1 MCVRWSWF
9 VLPPLTITSPLPSSV
24 LPTPLAQALQVA
36 RWQVARL
43 LGGRL
48 PGGRLPGSRWPGGRL
63 NECKFAS
70 LSFHSSDGGE
80 TRMSGKEEKKN
91 TKNMFKSTAG
101 K

>member
-1 MCVRWSWF
+1 M
-9 VLPPLTITSPLPSSV
+9 
-24 LPTPLAQALQVA
+24 AGGQVA
-36 RWQVARL
+36 GCQVAGCQVA
-43 LGGRL
+43 GGQVA
-48 PGGRLPGSRWPGGRL
+48 RWPGGRV